1 MNAATPLRMLRRGII
16 SGPRFT
22 SVVQGLPSI
31 VPFVSPEEQER
42 ARGAKF
48 AVRLGANESIF
59 GPSPRAIEA
68 MRDAAAGAWMYGDPK
83 SHHLREALAALH
95 GVEPTNLVVGE
106 GIDGLLSYVAGLLV
120 GPGDPVVTTLGTYPT
135 FNYFVAG
142 RGGVLHTVPYGAD
155 DRQDLGALAAKAA
168 EVQAKVLYVV
178 NPDNPSG
185 TAHSAAAIEALVEGL
200 PPGTLL
206 VLDEAYSEL
215 APAGFVPR
223 VAADDL
229 RVVRL
234 RTFSKGYGLAGAR
247 IGYALGATEIV
258 SAFDKIRNHFGIG
271 RIGQAGALAALDD
284 RPYLESVV
292 ERVCIDPSPSPSPGA
307 GPEPGRRARARDRHP
322 EPATP
327 SPRPRARTLSPR
339 PYSGVL
345 AQPSR
350 GRRRAGRRRARRAR
364 RDRAR
369 QRAHAAAVGDEL
381 RHDRLRPGR
390 AVRARAARRAARGRR
405 LRPHARR
412 RAARPLH
419 TREHRRRA
427 RDAHLPRGAAAGG
440 RGRRGLARLHV
451 APVLSCRG
459 VTHTHSLTRGALVSG
474 ALVRRAVSVHLDP
487 RKRPK

>member
-292 ERVCIDPSPSPSPGA
+292 ERVCIDPSPSPSA
-307 GPEPGRRARARDRHP
+307 GRRARARAPGPSPGPSPRARDP

-327 SPRPRARTLSPR
+327 SPNAKSAALQWCAGPTLSRPPARRSAPRATSSARSRAPAGSRRCSRRRTSSRSTAAGARRSRARCSPR
-339 PYSGVL
+339 C
-345 AQPSR
+345 SR
-350 GRRRAGRRRARRAR
+350 PTSSSACPAPRRST
-364 RDRAR
+364 
-369 QRAHAAAVGDEL
+369 AAYA
-381 RHDRLRPGR
+381 
-390 AVRARAARRAARGRR
+390 
-405 LRPHARR
+405 
-412 RAARPLH
+412 
-419 TREHRRRA
+419 
-427 RDAHLPRGAAAGG
+427 
-440 RGRRGLARLHV
+440 
-451 APVLSCRG
+451 
-459 VTHTHSLTRGALVSG
+459 
-474 ALVRRAVSVHLDP
+474 
-487 RKRPK
+487 